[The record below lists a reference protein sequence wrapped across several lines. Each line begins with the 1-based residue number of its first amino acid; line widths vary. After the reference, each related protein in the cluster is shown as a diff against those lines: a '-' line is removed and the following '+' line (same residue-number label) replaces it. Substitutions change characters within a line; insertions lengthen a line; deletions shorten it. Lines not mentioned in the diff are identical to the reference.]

1 MQAGLPPPR
10 RSRIRGC
17 LRSAWPWAA
26 ITAGYAGVVV
36 LMLAPLSNYA
46 AFSTAIASGDPKLL
60 AWTFA
65 WTSHA
70 ILTGAPLFDANI
82 FYPARPALAY
92 AEHHIGVGIWGLP
105 LFALTANPILVY
117 SVLKIAAL
125 TLNGVA
131 MHLFVWRWLR
141 SHGAALLAGLVFS
154 VSAPRLIYSGHLP
167 LVWNCWFPLMLIAA
181 DRWATRREMKWL
193 LATTVLFALQALAT
207 WYLAVMAAL
216 ALAVFAVWRPLA
228 ARLWPDPAN
237 GPHVQ
242 LPTPRGRRALVTM
255 AQLAA
260 GGLLAAGIVW
270 PLAQPYL
277 ALSGHEET
285 PPRIVLRYAADLGSY
300 LQPPEDAL
308 AGPLMKRVLGLP
320 ARRVGA
326 ERAQFLGLVTIGLA
340 AIGALRFLSL
350 VVRRRQARRHAGHM
364 LWGGYLLLLGVVA
377 FGLSLGP
384 SDDGRWFMPF
394 DLISRTPVLGMFRVP
409 SRFAVLVILA
419 VAGLAALGFSELSRR
434 GRRVSVLVAAVLVP
448 AMLLEWAVTPP
459 AKSKPGSDVTP
470 PIYYL
475 IPALDVHAL
484 VSLPCYR
491 RSDSPPLD
499 ADYMLYST
507 VHWRPIVNGYGR
519 AEPPGL
525 HWVVGTVAAFPGPNS
540 AVRMRE
546 LGIDYVVL
554 HAARYPD
561 RAAAILAEA
570 RTSRD
575 FQQVARIG
583 DDYLFRLLP
592 QP

>member
-1 MQAGLPPPR
+1 
-10 RSRIRGC
+10 
-17 LRSAWPWAA
+17 
-26 ITAGYAGVVV
+26 
-36 LMLAPLSNYA
+36 MLAPLSNYA

-70 ILTGAPLFDANI
+70 ILTGTPLFDANI
-82 FYPARPALAY
+82 FYPARPALAF

-105 LFALTANPILVY
+105 LFALTGNPILVY

-125 TLNGVA
+125 ALNGVS

-141 SHGAALLAGLVFS
+141 SHRAALVAGLVFS
-154 VSAPRLIYSGHLP
+154 VSAPRLIYSGHPP
-167 LVWNCWFPLMLIAA
+167 LVWNCWLPLMLIAA
-181 DRWATRREMKWL
+181 DRWAARREWRWV
-193 LATTVLFALQALAT
+193 LATAVLFVAQALAT

-216 ALAVFAVWRPLA
+216 ALAVFAAWRPLA
-228 ARLWPDPAN
+228 ARLWPDFAD
-237 GPHVQ
+237 GPRVQ
-242 LPTPRGRRALVTM
+242 LPTPRRRRAFLTM

-260 GGLLAAGIVW
+260 GGLLVALIVW
-270 PLAQPYL
+270 PLARPYL
-277 ALSGHEET
+277 ALSGHEEAPART
-285 PPRIVLRYAADLGSY
+285 VLRYAADLGSY
-300 LQPPEDAL
+300 LQPPEGAL
-308 AGPLMKRVLGLP
+308 AGPLMQRVLGLP

-326 ERAQFLGLVTIGLA
+326 ERAQFLGLVTLALA
-340 AIGALRFLSL
+340 AIGALRCLSL
-350 VVRRRQARRHAGHM
+350 IVRRRQANRDAGHM
-364 LWGGYLLLLGVVA
+364 RWGGYLLLLGVVA

-384 SDDGRWFMPF
+384 SDGGRWFMPF

-419 VAGLAALGFSELSRR
+419 VAGLAALGFTELSGR
-434 GRRVSVLVAAVLVP
+434 GRRVTVLAAAVLVP
-448 AMLLEWAVTPP
+448 AMLLEWAVIPP
-459 AKSKPGSDVTP
+459 AESRPASGVTP
-470 PIYYL
+470 PIYSL
-475 IPALDVHAL
+475 IPALNVRAL

-491 RSDSPPLD
+491 RSEAPWLD

-519 AEPPGL
+519 AQPPGL
-525 HWVVGTVAAFPGPNS
+525 HWVVGAVEAFPGPNS
-540 AVRMRE
+540 ATRMRV

-561 RAAAILAEA
+561 RAAEILAEA

-575 FQQVARIG
+575 FQEVARIG

-592 QP
+592 EP